1 VSAFKAC
8 PIPKIEKLLLASDRS
23 EFSEGA
29 IRESIKL
36 AKICGSKLYVI
47 SVTETPDIRAY
58 NYPLEAFEKLEM
70 LTRQHLESIK
80 ERAEKEGLVC
90 EVIERRGPE
99 TYKYI
104 VDEAAKNNVEM
115 IIMGR
120 RGRTGI
126 TRVMMG
132 SVTDRV
138 IGDAPCKVL
147 VVPTFTRISFEK
159 ILVPTDGSRF
169 SELAS
174 REAISIVKNFRSRL
188 IVLSV
193 ARNDKNLPL
202 ADARVGM
209 VKEAAEKEGIKFEV
223 LTLIG
228 NPSEVIVYTAE
239 KKNVGL
245 IIIGSH
251 GRSGIERLLMGS
263 VTERVIGHAV
273 CPVLVC
279 KLPQMKEI

>member
-1 VSAFKAC
+1 MSADKVC
-8 PIPKIEKLLLASDRS
+8 PVVKMEKLLLASDRS

-29 IRESIKL
+29 IRETIKL

-47 SVTETPDIRAY
+47 SVAETPDIRAY
-58 NYPLEAFEKLEM
+58 NYPLEAFEKLEIV
-70 LTRQHLESIK
+70 TRQHLESIK
-80 ERAEKEGLVC
+80 EMAEKEGAVC
-90 EVIERRGPE
+90 EIIERRGPE

-132 SVTDRV
+132 SVTAKV

-147 VVPTFTRISFEK
+147 VVPRFTRISLEK
-159 ILVPTDGSRF
+159 ILVPTDGSIF

-174 REAISIVKNFRSRL
+174 REAISIAKRTKSSL

-193 ARNDKNLPL
+193 AKKDENLPV
-202 ADARVGM
+202 AEASVGM
-209 VKEAAEKEGIKFEV
+209 VKEVAEKEGIKVE
-223 LTLIG
+223 TLILIG
-228 NPSEVIVYTAE
+228 KPHEVIVYTAG
-239 KKNVGL
+239 KKNAGFIV
-245 IIIGSH
+245 IGSH
-251 GRSGIERLLMGS
+251 GRSSIERLLMGS
-263 VTERVIGHAV
+263 VTERVIGHAE

-279 KLPQMKEI
+279 KL

>member
-1 VSAFKAC
+1 MSAYQVC
-8 PIPKIEKLLLASDRS
+8 PVIKIEKLLLASDRS
-23 EFSEGA
+23 EFSDGA
-29 IRESIKL
+29 IREAIKF
-36 AKICGSKLYVI
+36 AKTCGSKLYVI

-58 NYPLEAFEKLEM
+58 NYPLAAFEKLEIV
-70 LTRQHLESIK
+70 TRQHLESIK
-80 ERAEKEGLVC
+80 EMAEKEGVVC
-90 EVIERRGPE
+90 EIIERRGPE
-99 TYKYI
+99 AYKYI
-104 VDEAAKNNVEM
+104 VDEAAKNNVEI

-120 RGRTGI
+120 HGRSGL

-132 SVTDRV
+132 SVTANV

-147 VVPTFTRISFEK
+147 VVPRFARISLEK
-159 ILVPTDGSRF
+159 ILVPTDGSIF

-174 REAISIVKNFRSRL
+174 REAISIAKRVRSSL

-193 ARNDKNLPL
+193 AKKDENLPV
-202 ADARVGM
+202 AEASVGM
-209 VKEAAEKEGIKFEV
+209 VKEIAEKEGIKFEV

-228 NPSEVIVYTAE
+228 KPHEVIVYTAE

-263 VTERVIGHAV
+263 VTERVIGHAG
-273 CPVLVC
+273 CPVLVVR
-279 KLPQMKEI
+279 KP

>member
-1 VSAFKAC
+1 MSAYQAC
-8 PIPKIEKLLLASDRS
+8 PVVKMEKLLLASDRS

-29 IRESIKL
+29 IREAIKL
-36 AKICGSKLYVI
+36 AKTCSSKLYII
-47 SVTETPDIRAY
+47 SVAETPDIRAY
-58 NYPLEAFEKLEM
+58 NYPLEAFEKSEI
-70 LTRQHLESIK
+70 LTKQHLESLK

-90 EVIERRGPE
+90 EIIERRGPE

-132 SVTDRV
+132 SVTAKV

-147 VVPTFTRISFEK
+147 VVPRFARIFLQK
-159 ILVPTDGSRF
+159 ILIPTDGSIF
-169 SELAS
+169 SVLAS
-174 REAISIVKNFRSRL
+174 REAISIAKRTKSRL
-188 IVLSV
+188 IALSV
-193 ARNDKNLPL
+193 SKKYESLSA
-202 ADARVGM
+202 AEASVGM
-209 VKEAAEKEGIKFEV
+209 VKEIAEKEGVKVEV
-223 LTLIG
+223 LTIKG
-228 NPSEVIVYTAE
+228 EPYEVIVDTAE

-245 IIIGSH
+245 IVIGSH

-263 VTERVIGHAV
+263 VTERLIGHAG
-273 CPVLVC
+273 CPVLVVR
-279 KLPQMKEI
+279 KP